1 MPWFAGFY
9 LDSPLQRALLAV
21 RYVADNKMLA
31 LCVALAASPHS
42 AECAFVR
49 PLSRVTARV
58 SARPR
63 LLHPTVPPRR
73 ALLIAMQAKAP
84 RAAPS
89 FLELLKFT
97 VFAMPIYRTPI
108 HLLPSIY
115 LCR

>member
-1 MPWFAGFY
+1 
-9 LDSPLQRALLAV
+9 
-21 RYVADNKMLA
+21 MLA

-49 PLSRVTARV
+49 PLSLTARV
-58 SARPR
+58 SARPK

-108 HLLPSIY
+108 HLFPMYLSMSLARRQAPLPTAARGE
-115 LCR
+115 CRPCASGRFRAT